1 VRSLVLDREIR
12 EDELPAAYLLHGE
25 DSGLAREFLREL
37 RAALSGGGAE
47 EPVLERFDAE
57 PVPWR
62 DILDVARTMP
72 FFFSPW
78 RILAVEVDDADG
90 QDLRAAEAKML
101 AGYLA
106 APTARTLLVVTVDG
120 KVKKSAALHKAFAGA
135 PKGTV
140 QVRELEAPGA
150 ESLKGW
156 AEKRLSD
163 LGKRADS
170 EVLARLLEASGG
182 DFPRLANE
190 IEKLS
195 TYVGDRKAIGIA
207 DADAVVPRVREYENW
222 ALSDALEKG
231 DIAEALRVVGGDLTE
246 GAAPQLV
253 VGQLGGFLKSQL
265 LAKSLLREGKD
276 RREAFREVRP
286 NITEKMG
293 GFYQRKFTDFY
304 RAADALTD
312 KALDRLIEEL
322 QAVDQKIKTSD
333 ANGRIL
339 LEAFLAFYGRMR
351 KRGGSTSPERG

>member
-1 VRSLVLDREIR
+1 MRSLVLDREIR

-25 DSGLAREFLREL
+25 DSGLARELLREL
-37 RAALSGGGAE
+37 RTALSGGGAE

-120 KVKKSAALHKAFAGA
+120 KVKKGAALHKAFAGA

-140 QVRELEAPGA
+140 QIAETKKPTEEVLRSRA
-150 ESLKGW
+150 ESLL
-156 AEKRLSD
+156 AER
-163 LGKRADS
+163 GKRAS
-170 EVLARLLEASGG
+170 AEVIKRLLSTSEREYPRLVNQIEVLA
-182 DFPRLANE
+182 N
-190 IEKLS
+190 
-195 TYVGDRKAIGIA
+195 YVGDRTSIEVTDIN
-207 DADAVVPRVREYENW
+207 AVIPSVNDYGNW
-222 ALSDALEKG
+222 PLYKPLERGDTAAALTVLGAELE
-231 DIAEALRVVGGDLTE
+231 D
-246 GAAPQLV
+246 GAALQLI
-253 VGQLGGFLKSQL
+253 VGQIGGFLKSIL
-265 LAKSLLREGKD
+265 LAKSLLREGTP
-276 RREAFREVRP
+276 RREVPQEIGKWPDFMSTVDAFSERS
-286 NITEKMG
+286 
-293 GFYQRKFTDFY
+293 
-304 RAADALTD
+304 
-312 KALDRLIEEL
+312 LDRLIEEL

-351 KRGGSTSPERG
+351 KRGGSTSPGRG